1 MDVRIVEDGLPQSI
15 KMVKPDNKDKP
26 FRAVTAIIMVILLN
40 ACFIAGIILL
50 YLYLNTVNQVT
61 KQRILDFIIVGGA
74 LVSFPILYRM
84 GDLSKNR
91 PNFYYI

>member
-1 MDVRIVEDGLPQSI
+1 MDVRNVEDGLPQSI
-15 KMVKPDNKDKP
+15 NIVKPDNKDKP
-26 FRAVTAIIMVILLN
+26 FRAVTALIMVILLN

-50 YLYLNTVNQVT
+50 YLYLNTVNEGT
-61 KQRILDFIIVGGA
+61 KQRILDFTIVGGA
-74 LVSFPILYRM
+74 LISIPMLYRM